1 MVPVLGSRRVRS
13 RRQSTGHLAERQ
25 FLANAGKIRS
35 SVLARSKLPAVTLL
49 LLEAL
54 SQGVRRRG
62 RTSET
67 LAMHRLR
74 RREARQRYY
83 RPGKIRLAAGARS
96 CDCTVVDIS
105 DRGVRLNVEGL
116 DVPDEFV
123 LLISNK
129 GKIEESAYKVV
140 WRFGNELGA
149 KLVSDVDRPRLV
161 ERDFV
166 KA

>member
-1 MVPVLGSRRVRS
+1 
-13 RRQSTGHLAERQ
+13 
-25 FLANAGKIRS
+25 
-35 SVLARSKLPAVTLL
+35 
-49 LLEAL
+49 
-54 SQGVRRRG
+54 
-62 RTSET
+62 
-67 LAMHRLR
+67 MHRLR

-83 RPGKIRLAAGARS
+83 RPAKIKLAAGARA

-105 DRGVRLNVEGL
+105 DGGVRLNVEGL

-149 KLVSDVDRPRLV
+149 QFVSGARRLGIA